1 MMENDDLLYEYVIDE
16 LEEDSLIKGLW
27 AKAIAH
33 SEGNN
38 DKAKSL
44 YIQYRVQSIKDEFN
58 SFGINY
64 TELEKDKLFSII
76 KSGFK
81 ITEETNQIK
90 VEQEKK
96 IKASKKL
103 NEEKIN
109 NEKYGKIGG
118 WLIFYAVL
126 LVLWNLSLLGFIEYF
141 TEEYISAI
149 KNMYLAG
156 NEKMAQS
163 FNYIFYSELF
173 TSFMLFLFTLSFFSK
188 DRNTRIVAIYFFV
201 TLFIARSFQLAQ
213 LINIFN
219 EINKIP
225 FMEIVKITASLL
237 WLFIFSLYFIFSK
250 RVKKTFINETKI
262 ESLILISVIIPI
274 ILFFYYANNLKV
286 IKNDISLTKTENI
299 IKETNNAS
307 QNKLQNDDAKMSFEN
322 QEPKKIEAENKY
334 IENNNNSLQEIFEYK
349 DWNYE
354 SFNNLF
360 IIKTYGKVMAIG
372 HVFGIFKQKEQC
384 NNNFLWLSLSTTN
397 DISSYIGENINFRI
411 TIDDEVFYQELSIS
425 KVSRINSPPLN
436 VVNFSNILLYDHIIS
451 LLKKGRKLKIEIIET
466 NKLYDMFDN
475 KFEEFSLDG
484 FVANFLKLE
493 EKCNIKSTNQK
504 KIKESIEI
512 QNNKGVA
519 FINANLTELIT
530 KA

>member
-1 MMENDDLLYEYVIDE
+1 MENDDLLYEYVIDE

-90 VEQEKK
+90 VEQEEK

-103 NEEKIN
+103 NEEKTN
-109 NEKYGKIGG
+109 NEKYGKIKG
-118 WLIFYAVL
+118 WLIFFAFL
-126 LVLWNLSLLGFIEYF
+126 LVLWNLSQFGFVQYF
-141 TEEYISAI
+141 TDEYISAI

-156 NEKMAQS
+156 NEKMAES
-163 FNYIFYSELF
+163 YNYIFYSELF

-188 DRNTRIVAIYFFV
+188 DKNTRIVAIYFFV
-201 TLFIARSFQLAQ
+201 TLFIAKSFQVAQ

-225 FMEIVKITASLL
+225 FMEIAKITASLL
-237 WLFIFSLYFIFSK
+237 WLFIFLLYFIFSK
-250 RVKKTFINETKI
+250 RVKKTFIKETKV

-299 IKETNNAS
+299 IKETNNNQNQAQTEQPAEAGSFKADMNDLILIISDLGGKEKLMKLSFSIESSEPTIATAVEAYKAEILDIVIS
-307 QNKLQNDDAKMSFEN
+307 QISSRSPEELLTVGGKNLLKDELVNEINGVLNNLSSANID
-322 QEPKKIEAENKY
+322 KKIAKDSVKT
-334 IENNNNSLQEIFEYK
+334 IIFTT
-349 DWNYE
+349 
-354 SFNNLF
+354 LV
-360 IIKTYGKVMAIG
+360 IK
-372 HVFGIFKQKEQC
+372 
-384 NNNFLWLSLSTTN
+384 
-397 DISSYIGENINFRI
+397 
-411 TIDDEVFYQELSIS
+411 
-425 KVSRINSPPLN
+425 
-436 VVNFSNILLYDHIIS
+436 
-451 LLKKGRKLKIEIIET
+451 
-466 NKLYDMFDN
+466 
-475 KFEEFSLDG
+475 
-484 FVANFLKLE
+484 
-493 EKCNIKSTNQK
+493 
-504 KIKESIEI
+504 
-512 QNNKGVA
+512 
-519 FINANLTELIT
+519 
-530 KA
+530 

>member
-1 MMENDDLLYEYVIDE
+1 MMENDDLLYEYVTDE

-90 VEQEKK
+90 VEQEEK

-103 NEEKIN
+103 NEEKTN
-109 NEKYGKIGG
+109 NEKYGKIKG
-118 WLIFYAVL
+118 WLIFFAFL
-126 LVLWNLSLLGFIEYF
+126 LVLWNLSQFGFVQYF
-141 TEEYISAI
+141 TDEYISAI

-156 NEKMAQS
+156 NEKMAES
-163 FNYIFYSELF
+163 YNYIFYSELF

-188 DRNTRIVAIYFFV
+188 DKNTRIVAIYFFV
-201 TLFIARSFQLAQ
+201 TLFIAKSFQVAQ

-225 FMEIVKITASLL
+225 FMEIAKITASLL
-237 WLFIFSLYFIFSK
+237 WLFIFLLYFIFSK
-250 RVKKTFINETKI
+250 RVKKTFIKETKV

-299 IKETNNAS
+299 IKETNNNQNQAQTEQPAEAGSFKADMNDLILIISDSRGKEKLMKLSFSIESSEPTIATAVEAYKAEILDIVIS
-307 QNKLQNDDAKMSFEN
+307 QISSRSPEELLTVGGKNLLKDELVNEINGVLNNLSSANID
-322 QEPKKIEAENKY
+322 KKIAKDSVKT
-334 IENNNNSLQEIFEYK
+334 IIFTT
-349 DWNYE
+349 
-354 SFNNLF
+354 LV
-360 IIKTYGKVMAIG
+360 IK
-372 HVFGIFKQKEQC
+372 
-384 NNNFLWLSLSTTN
+384 
-397 DISSYIGENINFRI
+397 
-411 TIDDEVFYQELSIS
+411 
-425 KVSRINSPPLN
+425 
-436 VVNFSNILLYDHIIS
+436 
-451 LLKKGRKLKIEIIET
+451 
-466 NKLYDMFDN
+466 
-475 KFEEFSLDG
+475 
-484 FVANFLKLE
+484 
-493 EKCNIKSTNQK
+493 
-504 KIKESIEI
+504 
-512 QNNKGVA
+512 
-519 FINANLTELIT
+519 
-530 KA
+530 

>member
-90 VEQEKK
+90 VEQEEK

-103 NEEKIN
+103 NEEKTN
-109 NEKYGKIGG
+109 NEKYGKIKG
-118 WLIFYAVL
+118 WLIFFAFL
-126 LVLWNLSLLGFIEYF
+126 LVLWNLSQFGFVQYF
-141 TEEYISAI
+141 TDEYISAI

-156 NEKMAQS
+156 NEKMAES
-163 FNYIFYSELF
+163 YNYIFYSELF

-188 DRNTRIVAIYFFV
+188 DKNTRIVAIYFFV
-201 TLFIARSFQLAQ
+201 TLFIAKSFQVAQ

-225 FMEIVKITASLL
+225 FMEIAKITASLL
-237 WLFIFSLYFIFSK
+237 WLFIFLLYFIFSK
-250 RVKKTFINETKI
+250 RVKKTFIKETKV

-299 IKETNNAS
+299 IKETNNNQNQAQTEQPAEAGSFKADMNDLILIISDSRGKEKLMKLSFSIKSSEPTIATAVEAYKAEILDIVIS
-307 QNKLQNDDAKMSFEN
+307 QISSRSPEELLTVGGKNLLKDELVNEINGVLNNLSSANID
-322 QEPKKIEAENKY
+322 KKIAKDSVKT
-334 IENNNNSLQEIFEYK
+334 IIFTT
-349 DWNYE
+349 
-354 SFNNLF
+354 LV
-360 IIKTYGKVMAIG
+360 IK
-372 HVFGIFKQKEQC
+372 
-384 NNNFLWLSLSTTN
+384 
-397 DISSYIGENINFRI
+397 
-411 TIDDEVFYQELSIS
+411 
-425 KVSRINSPPLN
+425 
-436 VVNFSNILLYDHIIS
+436 
-451 LLKKGRKLKIEIIET
+451 
-466 NKLYDMFDN
+466 
-475 KFEEFSLDG
+475 
-484 FVANFLKLE
+484 
-493 EKCNIKSTNQK
+493 
-504 KIKESIEI
+504 
-512 QNNKGVA
+512 
-519 FINANLTELIT
+519 
-530 KA
+530 